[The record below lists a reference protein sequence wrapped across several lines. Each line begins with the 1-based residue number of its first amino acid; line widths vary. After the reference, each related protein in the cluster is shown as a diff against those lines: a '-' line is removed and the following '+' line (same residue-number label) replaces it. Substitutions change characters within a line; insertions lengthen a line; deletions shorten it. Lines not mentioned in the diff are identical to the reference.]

1 MKLFLNYIT
10 HRNCP
15 VEHRE
20 KAALSDEQRRQMLR
34 HIRAEKCVREA
45 AIIQTC
51 NRTEFYLYAK
61 KDFDCRALIHTILA
75 QFCPDGL
82 DGWARYSKSATG
94 ADAVRHLFEVVAG
107 LDSQM
112 LGENQI
118 ISQVKAAY
126 TQSIECRMSKF
137 LFHHLF
143 HTAFRAGKAVRT
155 QTDIN
160 CGAVSISL
168 AAVEFAKAKLN
179 LCKTAAIIIGAGE
192 NAALAAK
199 YLVKSGLSR
208 LIIANRTSRKAQAL
222 AEHLCNAEVIGLG
235 DIPARLTEVD
245 LVVAS
250 TGSTK
255 PVLTYDTVKDV
266 LKNRKRPLLFIDIA
280 VPRDVDP
287 QIARFKCARL
297 VNIDDLNEKITANRQ
312 KRSKEI
318 PKAGKIVDDYVR
330 KFVSWQK
337 SLEIVPVIKE
347 LTGKGLSLAR
357 GEANRYAK
365 GFGRENALKLQVFA
379 ESLVKKIL
387 HGPISFLKSN
397 SADEPTTEQLR
408 AADLVNKMF
417 LSQDKDRQ

>member
-10 HRNCP
+10 HHICP
-15 VEHRE
+15 VETRE
-20 KAALSDEQRRQMLR
+20 KMTLSDEQRRQMLYQ
-34 HIRAEKCVREA
+34 IRAEKCVREA

-61 KDFDCRALIHTILA
+61 KDFDCRAFVSVLFA

-82 DGWARYSKSATG
+82 DGWAKYGKFVAG
-94 ADAVRHLFEVVAG
+94 PEVVRHLFEVVAG

-126 TQSIECRMSKF
+126 TQSVECRMSKF

-143 HTAFRAGKAVRT
+143 HTAFRTGKAVRS

-168 AAVEFAKAKLN
+168 AAVEFAKSKLN
-179 LCKTAAIIIGAGE
+179 MSKSTAMIIGAGE

-199 YLVKSGLSR
+199 YLVKSGLSQ
-208 LIIANRTSRKAQAL
+208 LIIANRTKRTARIL
-222 AEHLCNAEVIGLG
+222 ADCLGNAEVIGIQ
-235 DIPARLTEVD
+235 DISAGLADVD

-250 TGSTK
+250 TGSSK
-255 PVLTYDTVKDV
+255 PVLTCDMVEGV
-266 LKNRKRPLLFIDIA
+266 LANRRTPLLLIDIA
-280 VPRDVDP
+280 VPRDIDP
-287 QIARFKCARL
+287 KIARFKCVRL
-297 VNIDDLNEKITANRQ
+297 ANIDDLNVKITANKQ

-318 PKAGKIVDDYVR
+318 PKAKKIVNGYVG
-330 KFVSWQK
+330 KFVAWQK

-347 LTGKGLSLAR
+347 LTSKGLTLAR
-357 GEANRYAK
+357 SEANRYTK
-365 GFGRENALKLQVFA
+365 DFGRENALKLQVFA

-408 AADLVNKMF
+408 ATDLVNKMF
-417 LSQDKDRQ
+417 LLQEKDRQ